1 MRNALLFL
9 AFMGVVG
16 LAFWAYKENYRTK
29 AAIDEMTAVRQ
40 NIAGLRETLGVLR
53 AEWAYLNRPDRLQEL
68 ANINFDKL
76 QLLPFESA
84 QFAAV
89 AQIARPLPPAERVQ
103 ADAAD
108 SVALDEE
115 VSQ

>member
-9 AFMGVVG
+9 AALGVLG

-29 AAIDEMTAVRQ
+29 ASIDQMSVVR
-40 NIAGLRETLGVLR
+40 NDIAMLRESLGVLR

-68 ANINFDKL
+68 VNLNFDRL
-76 QLLPFESA
+76 GLVPFESA
-84 QFAAV
+84 QFATL
-89 AQIARPLPPAERVQ
+89 AQIARPAPKPEPEAEAVT
-103 ADAAD
+103 
-108 SVALDEE
+108 EE

>member
-9 AFMGVVG
+9 AALGVLG

-29 AAIDEMTAVRQ
+29 ASIDQMSAVR
-40 NIAGLRETLGVLR
+40 NDIAMLRESLGVLR

-68 ANINFDKL
+68 VNLNFDRL
-76 QLLPFESA
+76 GLVPFESA
-84 QFAAV
+84 QFATV
-89 AQIARPLPPAERVQ
+89 AQVARPAPKVEPAEPAV
-103 ADAAD
+103 
-108 SVALDEE
+108 EE